1 MPLETVS
8 EAEGSQDYIRGLT
21 ASETMTA
28 MSFGLVSW
36 RSVLLA
42 NLWSSYERSSAL
54 VSSLRGQ
61 GNRSWGDWLNQPRA
75 QNCLARKLDLT
86 FGFRFLAFECF
97 LVKSSLSVIRSKVCH
112 GEAQDDLVP
121 YVNSL
126 TQVASKN
133 VGFLFFFFFSFLL
146 FIFYIFPRNLR
157 ELNA

>member
-8 EAEGSQDYIRGLT
+8 EAEGSQDYITGLT

-28 MSFGLVSW
+28 MSSGLVSW

-42 NLWSSYERSSAL
+42 NLWSSYERSSGR
-54 VSSLRGQ
+54 VSSLCGQ

-133 VGFLFFFFFSFLL
+133 VGFLVFFVFFLFFAIHFLY
-146 FIFYIFPRNLR
+146 FFTKPKRT
-157 ELNA
+157 